1 MRWLVFLLLTFGVSL
16 TMSATT
22 IPSPNHQTATFAGGC
37 FWCLEPPYSEI
48 IGIISLYPGY
58 TGGKEIDPTY
68 DQVSSGKTGHL
79 ETNSLIQTKI
89 PFSTKPLPKDPP
101 FCVGLQQNQK
111 KITRG
116 QTQFFFQKYN

>member
-1 MRWLVFLLLTFGVSL
+1 LNSVLIFKNQKS
-16 TMSATT
+16 SA
-22 IPSPNHQTATFAGGC
+22 IKGNFKLSSDKKNSFHYFESSVCKQNHTSRHQ
-37 FWCLEPPYSEI
+37 
-48 IGIISLYPGY
+48 
-58 TGGKEIDPTY
+58 
-68 DQVSSGKTGHL
+68 

>member
-79 ETNSLIQTKI
+79 EAIQIQYDSSKVDYTTLLDI
-89 PFSTKPLPKDPP
+89 FWRQIDFTSYPFRTMPASSFSNISKL
-101 FCVGLQQNQK
+101 
-111 KITRG
+111 
-116 QTQFFFQKYN
+116 